1 MATTMVRDVMT
12 ADPITLDSGATA
24 VDAARAMRDSDIGA
38 VIVLDGRSACGIV
51 TDRDITIRAV
61 ADGDDVSTI
70 TLGSIC
76 SQNPT
81 TITADATIDEA
92 LQVMRRED
100 VRRLPVVDGGQP
112 IGIVSLGDV
121 SVERNAG
128 EALADISSAPANN

>member
-1 MATTMVRDVMT
+1 MTTSMVRDVMT

-38 VIVLDGRSACGIV
+38 VIVLDGDTTCGIV

-76 SQNPT
+76 SRNAT
-81 TITADATIDEA
+81 TIGPDASVDEA
-92 LQVMRRED
+92 LQIMRRED

-121 SVERNAG
+121 SVEQDAG
-128 EALADISSAPANN
+128 DALADISAAPANN